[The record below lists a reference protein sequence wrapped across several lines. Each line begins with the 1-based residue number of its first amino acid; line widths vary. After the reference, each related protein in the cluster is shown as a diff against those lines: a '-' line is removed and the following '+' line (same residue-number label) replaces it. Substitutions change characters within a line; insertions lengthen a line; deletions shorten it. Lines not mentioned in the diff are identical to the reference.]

1 MNKAFS
7 IIELVFVI
15 VIVGILAATIIP
27 SRQSNKLREAAVQLV
42 SHIRYTQHLAMINDK
57 FEVSD
62 NNWYKKRWQII
73 FGASASTED
82 KMAYSIFSDDGSI
95 NGNPNLSEIA
105 KDPLNKE
112 KYLSGGYSGTL
123 STEDSRANKK
133 MNLGYSYDISD
144 VKLSA
149 GCTGSSTKRV
159 VFDNLGRPIED
170 SVKTYISSYKNGKIL
185 ESACIIKL
193 ISNNE
198 GNISI
203 AVERETGYTHIL

>member
-1 MNKAFS
+1 
-7 IIELVFVI
+7 
-15 VIVGILAATIIP
+15 
-27 SRQSNKLREAAVQLV
+27 
-42 SHIRYTQHLAMINDK
+42 
-57 FEVSD
+57 
-62 NNWYKKRWQII
+62 
-73 FGASASTED
+73 
-82 KMAYSIFSDDGSI
+82 MAYSIFSDDGSI

-133 MNLGYSYDISD
+133 MNLGLSYDIID
-144 VKLSA
+144 VKLSG
-149 GCTGSSTKRV
+149 GCTGSSTKRI

-170 SVKTYISSYKNGKIL
+170 SVKTYISSYKNGKLL